1 MFNII
6 KTKRNK
12 TPTAPTYMTKKDTG
26 KNSKLNRNK
35 IQETLKKEKIKNK
48 TEKIG
53 FREKTT
59 KTEDRMD
66 NVVKM

>member
-48 TEKIG
+48 TEKN
-53 FREKTT
+53 RVSRKNH
-59 KTEDRMD
+59 KNRR
-66 NVVKM
+66 

>member
-1 MFNII
+1 MKII
-6 KTKRNK
+6 
-12 TPTAPTYMTKKDTG
+12 AYMTKKDTG

-59 KTEDRMD
+59 KTEDKMD

>member
-12 TPTAPTYMTKKDTG
+12 TQTAPTYITKKDTG

-35 IQETLKKEKIKNK
+35 TQETLKKEKESLNIMKNYLLILK
-48 TEKIG
+48 E
-53 FREKTT
+53 
-59 KTEDRMD
+59 
-66 NVVKM
+66 

>member
-48 TEKIG
+48 TEKIKIFVMKKFNRI
-53 FREKTT
+53 FRKLNL
-59 KTEDRMD
+59 RP
-66 NVVKM
+66 

>member
-1 MFNII
+1 
-6 KTKRNK
+6 
-12 TPTAPTYMTKKDTG
+12 MTKKDTG

-59 KTEDRMD
+59 KTEDKMD